1 MNLLLLC
8 LGAFIAGV
16 FVGARLWFAL
26 FCCAVVLTVWWFG
39 RIRPPPDRQSTR
51 DISHFGHRPRGGGH

>member
-1 MNLLLLC
+1 MNILLLC
-8 LGAFIAGV
+8 LGAFVAGV

-26 FCCAVVLTVWWFG
+26 FFCAAVLAVWWIK
-39 RIRPPPDRQSTR
+39 RTIPPPDRSK